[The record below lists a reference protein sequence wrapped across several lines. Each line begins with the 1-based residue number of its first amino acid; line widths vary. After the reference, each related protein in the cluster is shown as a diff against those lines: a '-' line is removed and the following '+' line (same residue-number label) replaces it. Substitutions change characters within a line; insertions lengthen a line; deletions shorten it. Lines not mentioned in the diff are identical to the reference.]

1 MLCRHYMVR
10 SATTILD
17 TATLSE
23 ALAMMIKHHMQELL
37 VVNEN
42 KEFVGE
48 ITSFMFSRLLIPPES
63 DREVTHEEAE
73 LETVEDVDGRIAPHL
88 ARRVGELADSRI
100 PVVHP
105 ETPLAEGLK
114 LLAGGVLRLPV
125 VDPKTNKL
133 VGALS
138 SLTILRR
145 YRF

>member
-1 MLCRHYMVR
+1 
-10 SATTILD
+10 
-17 TATLSE
+17 
-23 ALAMMIKHHMQELL
+23 MIKHHMQELL

-48 ITSFMFSRLLIPPES
+48 ITSFMFSKLLIPPES
-63 DREVTHEEAE
+63 DREITHEEAE

-125 VDPKTNKL
+125 VDPQTNKL

>member
-1 MLCRHYMVR
+1 MVR

-17 TATLSE
+17 TDSLSE

-37 VVNEN
+37 VVNEDRI
-42 KEFVGE
+42 FIGE
-48 ITSFMFSRLLIPPES
+48 ITSFMFARLLLPEGS
-63 DREVTHEEAE
+63 EREITHAEAE
-73 LETVEDVDGRIAPHL
+73 LETVQDVDNRIAPHL
-88 ARRVGELADSRI
+88 ARRVGELADPKI

-114 LLAGGVLRLPV
+114 LLSSGILRLPV
-125 VDPKTNKL
+125 VDPDSRQL

>member
-17 TATLSE
+17 SASLSE

-37 VVNEN
+37 VVNEK

-48 ITSFMFSRLLIPPES
+48 ITSFMFSKLLIPPES
-63 DREVTHEEAE
+63 NREVTQAEAE
-73 LETVEDVDGRIAPHL
+73 EETVADVDSRIAPHL
-88 ARRVGELADSRI
+88 ARRVGEFADAKI

-105 ETPLAEGLK
+105 ETPLTEGLK